1 MSVLLY
7 RLIWS
12 ALKSCRIVILAIFF
26 TFVRST
32 SGELKLFG
40 HWMTV
45 KVCVFSSN
53 VVKKVFDSDFS
64 VPRSIVETWWF
75 SVYSGEGR
83 GVPFLTNF
91 SN

>member
-1 MSVLLY
+1 M
-7 RLIWS
+7 
-12 ALKSCRIVILAIFF
+12 
-26 TFVRST
+26 

-45 KVCVFSSN
+45 KMCVFSSN

-83 GVPFLTNF
+83 GVPFLINF
-91 SN
+91 SD